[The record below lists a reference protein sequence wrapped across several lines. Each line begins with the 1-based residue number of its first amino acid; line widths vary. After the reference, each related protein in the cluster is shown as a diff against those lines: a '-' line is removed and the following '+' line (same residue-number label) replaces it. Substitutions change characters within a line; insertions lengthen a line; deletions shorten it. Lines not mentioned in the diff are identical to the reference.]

1 MDQVFSSRIF
11 SIVTTIKQSRP
22 TDGHGRDYII
32 RKMQVRLYAQ
42 FKAKCE
48 LKKAHCT
55 FLRRWK
61 FYRKCDI
68 ERECVYYAL
77 LYA

>member
-1 MDQVFSSRIF
+1 MQSSEKNKPDQQVDQVFSSRIF
-11 SIVTTIKQSRP
+11 SIVTTIKQSRA

-48 LKKAHCT
+48 LKKAH
-55 FLRRWK
+55 
-61 FYRKCDI
+61 
-68 ERECVYYAL
+68 
-77 LYA
+77 

>member
-1 MDQVFSSRIF
+1 MQSSEKNKPDQQVDQVFSSRIF
-11 SIVTTIKQSRP
+11 SIVTTIKQSRA

-32 RKMQVRLYAQ
+32 
-42 FKAKCE
+42 
-48 LKKAHCT
+48 
-55 FLRRWK
+55 
-61 FYRKCDI
+61 KCDI